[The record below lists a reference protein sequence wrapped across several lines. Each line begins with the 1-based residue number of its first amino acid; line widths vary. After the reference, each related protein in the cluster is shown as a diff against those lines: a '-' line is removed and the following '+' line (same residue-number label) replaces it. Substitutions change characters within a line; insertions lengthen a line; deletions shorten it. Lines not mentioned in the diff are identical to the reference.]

1 MEEFEILTNVL
12 LSNCKDKRELEGCY
26 ILLREELE
34 KLTKNR
40 EKELER
46 VI

>member
-12 LSNCKDKRELEGCY
+12 LSNCKDKRELEDCY

>member
-1 MEEFEILTNVL
+1 MEDFEILTNVL
-12 LSNCKDKRELEGCY
+12 LSNCSNKQELQEGY
-26 ILLREELE
+26 ILLKEKLEE
-34 KLTKNR
+34 LTKNR